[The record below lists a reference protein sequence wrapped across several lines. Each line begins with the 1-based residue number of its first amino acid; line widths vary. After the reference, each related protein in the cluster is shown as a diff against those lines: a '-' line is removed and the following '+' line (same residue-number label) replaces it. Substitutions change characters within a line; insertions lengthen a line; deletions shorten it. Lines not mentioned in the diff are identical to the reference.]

1 MKSNTNRFE
10 DELFIK
16 AAKLW
21 NLEKLYIELAHK
33 KNIAT
38 NREIKLTP
46 VEKACLRGL
55 LCGYPPKKIAAAL
68 HWSCGSL
75 SVQLTKGLYRY
86 VETLTNRKSNT
97 LKSWRDISIWLE
109 AAGYKTPQQCQD
121 WGEAPQISAFYGR
134 TRELNTLKQWI
145 SLKGSQLVAILG
157 IVGVGKTSLAAKL
170 AREIQEEF
178 DYIIWRSLSSAQPLK
193 QLLTQ
198 LIPFLSHHHSSE
210 LPEDINLLMSHFLE
224 CLREH
229 RCLVIL
235 DDAEQILSR
244 GTLVGQY
251 QAGYEDYGQLFRR
264 VAQERHQS
272 CLLLISWEPPLQME
286 LLEKKNYSTRS
297 LTLNGLPTED
307 ARKLLA
313 ANGLSEQ
320 EQDMELIKLYRG
332 NPLGLKLAVTTIKDF
347 FFGSVSEFLS
357 WGEVIVPEPM
367 RAMLIEQLNRL
378 DESEKKVIAYLAR
391 NPTPI
396 YIKQLRHSITL
407 DYNSQLIS
415 VLQSLERRSL
425 IEKIS
430 HSNRTFF
437 TIIPVIRTVINQ
449 HEGCLP

>member
-1 MKSNTNRFE
+1 
-10 DELFIK
+10 
-16 AAKLW
+16 
-21 NLEKLYIELAHK
+21 
-33 KNIAT
+33 
-38 NREIKLTP
+38 
-46 VEKACLRGL
+46 
-55 LCGYPPKKIAAAL
+55 
-68 HWSCGSL
+68 
-75 SVQLTKGLYRY
+75 
-86 VETLTNRKSNT
+86 
-97 LKSWRDISIWLE
+97 
-109 AAGYKTPQQCQD
+109 
-121 WGEAPQISAFYGR
+121 
-134 TRELNTLKQWI
+134 
-145 SLKGSQLVAILG
+145 
-157 IVGVGKTSLAAKL
+157 
-170 AREIQEEF
+170 
-178 DYIIWRSLSSAQPLK
+178 
-193 QLLTQ
+193 
-198 LIPFLSHHHSSE
+198 
-210 LPEDINLLMSHFLE
+210 LMSDFLE

-251 QAGYEDYGQLFRR
+251 KAGYEDYGKLFRR
-264 VAQERHQS
+264 VGQERHQS

-307 ARKLLA
+307 ARQLLV

-320 EQDMELIKLYRG
+320 EQDIELIKRYRG
-332 NPLGLKLAVTTIKDF
+332 NPLGLKLAVKTIKDF

-357 WGEVIVPEPM
+357 WDDVIVPEPM
-367 RAMLIEQLNRL
+367 RTILIEQLNRL

-396 YIKQLRHSITL
+396 SIKQLRHSITL

-437 TIIPVIRTVINQ
+437 TIIPVIRTVINE